1 LLYELFIA
9 LHLNSLYSEINRRLR
24 PFAEAKRFTSTNEV
38 AGQVQFEL
46 LKREGCMPSSKVL
59 EIGCGWLNA
68 GTHIIEYLDKGNYVG
83 IDPNE
88 WLRDI
93 AMKQNGVRQL
103 INDKQARF
111 LSVSDFDAS
120 TVGLKYDYIFANSVM
135 THFAHWQLEQ
145 FLKNT
150 AKVLEQNGRI
160 LASIRLAEGNAY
172 GSKGSP
178 DRKDSMFKKWKSPG
192 FSFFTLPTVVETAKK
207 QGLVAEYKP
216 EYTEFYRTRRPKAI
230 QDWILFYFKK

>member
-1 LLYELFIA
+1 MIYELFNA
-9 LHLNSLYSEINRRLR
+9 LHLNSLYSAINRRLR
-24 PFAEAKRFTSTNEV
+24 PFAEVKRFTATNEV
-38 AGQVQFEL
+38 AGQIQFEL
-46 LKREGCMPSSKVL
+46 LKQVGCMPSSKVL

-68 GTHIIEYLDKGNYVG
+68 GTHIIAYLDKGNYVG

-88 WLRDI
+88 WLRNV

-120 TVGLKYDYIFANSVM
+120 TVGLKFDYIFANSVM

-145 FLKNT
+145 FLTNT

-172 GSKGSP
+172 GSKGSA
-178 DRKDSMFKKWKSPG
+178 DKKDSMFKKWKNPG
-192 FSFFTLPTVVETAKK
+192 FSFFTLSTVVETAKK

-216 EYTEFYRTRRPKAI
+216 EYTEFYKKGRPKACS
-230 QDWILFYFKK
+230 DWILFYFKK

>member
-1 LLYELFIA
+1 L
-9 LHLNSLYSEINRRLR
+9 
-24 PFAEAKRFTSTNEV
+24 
-38 AGQVQFEL
+38 
-46 LKREGCMPSSKVL
+46 PSSKVL

-68 GTHIIEYLDKGNYVG
+68 GAHIIEYLDKGNYVG

-88 WLRDI
+88 WLRNV
-93 AMKQNGVRQL
+93 AMKQNSVRQL

-120 TVGLKYDYIFANSVM
+120 TVGLKFDYIFASSVM

-145 FLKNT
+145 FLTNA
-150 AKVLEQNGRI
+150 AKVLDQNGRI
-160 LASIRLAEGNAY
+160 LASIRLAEGNSY

-178 DRKDSMFKKWKSPG
+178 DKKDSMFKKWKNPG
-192 FSFFTLPTVVETAKK
+192 FSFFTLSTVVETAKK

-216 EYTEFYRTRRPKAI
+216 EYTEFVKARRPSAN